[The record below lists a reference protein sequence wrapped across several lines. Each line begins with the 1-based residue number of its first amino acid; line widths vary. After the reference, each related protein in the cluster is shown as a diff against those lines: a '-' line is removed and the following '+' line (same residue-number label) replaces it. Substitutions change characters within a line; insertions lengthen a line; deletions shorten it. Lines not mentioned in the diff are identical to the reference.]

1 MRNFFLISVLLLC
14 ISIYAGIRYNANNG
28 RMLRV
33 GTECDYAPHN
43 WEEDHPTDSNVP
55 LANKEG
61 FYAEGYDIQIAKVV
75 ADSIGSKLEVKKL
88 EWDDLIP
95 ALNRREI
102 DAIFSGML
110 DSSARREVIAFSDI
124 YEVQKIEYGVLVRR
138 DGNYSKAKKM
148 TDFAGARFVGQEDTN
163 LDRGIAQLP
172 GAVRLEPVKTT
183 TEMFDKLFNGEVDGI
198 IIGTEKISANVKA
211 NPEIVGITFPE
222 DEGFKFDYTGICAGV
237 RKQDT
242 RLQKEINDALKDLNQ
257 RERQRIMDRT
267 IARDWNNI

>member
-1 MRNFFLISVLLLC
+1 MKNFFLISVLLLC
-14 ISIYAGIRYNANNG
+14 LSIYAGIRYNAAGG

-124 YEVQKIEYGVLVRR
+124 YEVQKIEYGVLVRK

-211 NPEIVGITFPE
+211 HPEIVGITFPE

-242 RLQKEINDALKDLNQ
+242 RLQKEINDALRDLNQ